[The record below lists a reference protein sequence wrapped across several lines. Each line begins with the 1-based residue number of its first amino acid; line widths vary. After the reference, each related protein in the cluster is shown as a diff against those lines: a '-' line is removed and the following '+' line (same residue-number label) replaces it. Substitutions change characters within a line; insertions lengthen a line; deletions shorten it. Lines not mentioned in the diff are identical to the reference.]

1 MIQSIANSRYR
12 CAAIPLSIHY
22 ANSHHCNLGSMRKP
36 HPALYGWSVND
47 LVRICKVDIST
58 ARRWKRGAFCP
69 PKTALM
75 MLARDLG
82 CFSDYWRGWTI
93 NGEDIVSPEGWT
105 INRNHALTVPLM
117 HGQISALRQKVKQ
130 LEKDLAAV
138 GGRIEGDWELT
149 VTVGPP
155 GQLRTLSASLRE
167 FNNEVVLLPKKAKE
181 A

>member
-1 MIQSIANSRYR
+1 M
-12 CAAIPLSIHY
+12 
-22 ANSHHCNLGSMRKP
+22 GKP

-47 LVRICKVDIST
+47 LVRICQVDIST

-82 CFSDYWRGWTI
+82 CFSDYWHGWTI

-117 HGQISALRQKVKQ
+117 HGQISALRQKIALLEKQ
-130 LEKDLAAV
+130 LKDA
-138 GGRIEGDWELT
+138 GGIRDMEWELH
-149 VTVGPP
+149 VSVGPP
-155 GQLRTLSASLRE
+155 GQLRTLRARLRE
-167 FNNEVVLLPKKAKE
+167 FHDDHVMLPKSVTK
-181 A
+181 